1 MKDSAHDYLHIYRV
15 LGQALN
21 IAENYPDINRDVLIA
36 ASLLHD
42 IGREAEDR
50 NPDLCHAVE
59 GGKQAFR
66 FLRNMGWEE
75 ACIHVQDCI
84 TTHRYRT
91 DQTPITLEAKIL
103 FDADKLDATGVLG
116 IARTLNYG
124 GKIGEPLYTT
134 DENLQILDGS
144 EEHAPESFL
153 KEYHFKLNRLYDRF
167 HTPEAEVIASN
178 RRESATRFY
187 NDFLDEVKIGDID
200 MDLLLT

>member
-1 MKDSAHDYLHIYRV
+1 MNKDTYYAIEERMLVSMKDSAHDYLHIYRV

-42 IGREAEDR
+42 IGREAEDK

-59 GGKQAFR
+59 GGKQAFH

-75 ACIHVQDCI
+75 ACIH
-84 TTHRYRT
+84 
-91 DQTPITLEAKIL
+91 
-103 FDADKLDATGVLG
+103 
-116 IARTLNYG
+116 
-124 GKIGEPLYTT
+124 
-134 DENLQILDGS
+134 DGS